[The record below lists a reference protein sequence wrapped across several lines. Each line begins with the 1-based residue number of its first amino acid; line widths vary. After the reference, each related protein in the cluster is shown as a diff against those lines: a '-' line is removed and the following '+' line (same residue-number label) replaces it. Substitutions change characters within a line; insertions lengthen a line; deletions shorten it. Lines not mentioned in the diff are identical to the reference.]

1 MTSSV
6 VWRCIAAAVVAVLV
20 AVGVRAFF
28 GGDDGGGEDFVE
40 AASDEQAISVGDAIR
55 RAPSGTIAIRGYVY
69 DDGSFLQLC
78 NGLVIER
85 DPPACRGPSA
95 LLRNLDLARLDLV
108 QATVDGVDVAYT
120 SEPVLLG
127 ATILGAEVTVVEVL
141 SGT

>member
-6 VWRCIAAAVVAVLV
+6 VWRCIAAAAVAVLV
-20 AVGVRAFF
+20 AVGVLAFF
-28 GGDDGGGEDFVE
+28 GDDGGGGEDFVE
-40 AASDEQAISVGDAIR
+40 AASDDRAISVADAIR

-108 QATVDGVDVAYT
+108 RATVDGVDVAYT
-120 SEPVLLG
+120 AEPVLLG
-127 ATILGAEVTVVEVL
+127 ATILGTEVTVVEVL
-141 SGT
+141 SGS